1 MQCCNNLYQE
11 NRFISK
17 STKRKR
23 KDSSSDGDHANL
35 PLLNRSHCYGPGCT
49 QIARFN
55 SKYCSDKCGTSL
67 ANARIFHVSSIKYI
81 YLDKLYMNEIC

>member
-1 MQCCNNLYQE
+1 MELQVGRPLT
-11 NRFISK
+11 K

-55 SKYCSDKCGTSL
+55 SKYCSDKCGLSL
-67 ANARIFHVSSIKYI
+67 ANARIFHVSIYYI
-81 YLDKLYMNEIC
+81 LINIYVFIINSFII

>member
-1 MQCCNNLYQE
+1 MYCKLQE
-11 NRFISK
+11 VRSLSK

-23 KDSSSDGDHANL
+23 KDSSSDGDHVNL

-55 SKYCSDKCGTSL
+55 SKYCSDKCGLSL
-67 ANARIFHVSSIKYI
+67 ANARIFHVSI
-81 YLDKLYMNEIC
+81 YKEILISNTIIHL